1 MIGGELGTFGLN
13 DIVEIGNILQEARRQ
28 QTLAASELGY
38 CDSRQNDLLHEIEL
52 GSANHLHLGKLAK
65 ELREIRKRRRIA
77 KNTIKIVKPILDW
90 CDNNNNIRNK
100 LYNAIGETRKID
112 KEINECEYHYKTEDD
127 KVIEHVE
134 D

>member
-1 MIGGELGTFGLN
+1 MIGGELGTFGIN
-13 DIVEIGNILQEARRQ
+13 DIAEIGNILQEARRH
-28 QTLAASELGY
+28 QTLASNELDY
-38 CDSRQNDLLHEIEL
+38 CDKRQIDLLHEIEL

-65 ELREIRKRRRIA
+65 ELREIRKRRRVA
-77 KNTIKIVKPILDW
+77 KNTMELVQPILSW

-100 LYNAIGETRKID
+100 LYTAIGETRRID
-112 KEINECEYHYKTEDD
+112 KKMKECEYHYKTEDN